1 MLIILKKHDLMKIC
15 FIFDQRII
23 ICSLDGE
30 SMFDYVLFEKYTK
43 NISVLFI
50 EDNKIVRKEILSLLD
65 ELFFRVDYSID
76 GLNGIEK
83 YSDYY
88 TKNNSYY
95 DLVITDIKIPKL
107 DGIELTKM
115 VFDKN
120 KEQKL
125 IVLSAHSDSKYL
137 MELVNI
143 GISQFIK
150 KPIEINNFLNVVFK
164 ICEDIFYTKNIKRT
178 VLNSKIIHLS
188 LETTWDKEYKT
199 IKRNDLNVK
208 LSKKEL
214 LFIDLLL
221 SNSERTYT
229 STELISYIWKDE
241 VYHSPDV
248 KNLNNILSRLRKK
261 LPEVKIENIY
271 GLGYRIYIE
280 S

>member
-1 MLIILKKHDLMKIC
+1 
-15 FIFDQRII
+15 
-23 ICSLDGE
+23 
-30 SMFDYVLFEKYTK
+30 MFDYMLFEKYAK

-50 EDNKIVRKEILSLLD
+50 EDNKIVRKEIHSLLE
-65 ELFFRVDYSID
+65 ELFFHVDCSID

-83 YSDYY
+83 YSKYFS
-88 TKNNSYY
+88 TNKTYY

-107 DGIELTKM
+107 DGIQLTKM
-115 VFDKN
+115 IFDQN

-143 GISQFIK
+143 GISQFIT
-150 KPIEINNFLNVVFK
+150 KPIEINNFLNVIFK
-164 ICEDIFYTKNIKRT
+164 ICEDIFFSKNAKEIIT
-178 VLNSKIIHLS
+178 NSKVIHLS
-188 LETTWDKEYKT
+188 LSTTWDKEHKI
-199 IKRNDLNVK
+199 IKRNEKNVK

-214 LFIDLLL
+214 LFVDLLL
-221 SNSERTYT
+221 TNSERTYT

-248 KNLNNILSRLRKK
+248 QNLNNILSRLRKK
-261 LPEVKIENIY
+261 LPEVEIENIY

-280 S
+280 